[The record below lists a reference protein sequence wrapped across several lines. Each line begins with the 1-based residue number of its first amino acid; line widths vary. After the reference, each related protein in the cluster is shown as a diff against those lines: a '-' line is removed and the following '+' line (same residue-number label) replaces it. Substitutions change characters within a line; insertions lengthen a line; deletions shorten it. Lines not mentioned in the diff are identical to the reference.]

1 MQNAEHD
8 QFLYVAYYFNI
19 IVTHTLKI
27 TAAKIYQ
34 GCHLKTV
41 VQPME
46 VVAVY
51 SVTSCR
57 IELFVQN
64 IVWPLASRRS

>member
-1 MQNAEHD
+1 MQNMIN
-8 QFLYVAYYFNI
+8 FSVLLTINI
-19 IVTHTLKI
+19 IATNTLKI

-46 VVAVY
+46 VVAV
-51 SVTSCR
+51 
-57 IELFVQN
+57 
-64 IVWPLASRRS
+64 

>member
-1 MQNAEHD
+1 MQNMIN
-8 QFLYVAYYFNI
+8 FSVLLTINI
-19 IVTHTLKI
+19 IATHTLKI
-27 TAAKIYQ
+27 TKAKMYQ
-34 GCHLKTV
+34 GCHLKKG
-41 VQPME
+41 VQPLG

-57 IELFVQN
+57 MELFVQN

>member
-1 MQNAEHD
+1 MQNMIN
-8 QFLYVAYYFNI
+8 FSVLLTINI
-19 IVTHTLKI
+19 IATHTLKI
-27 TAAKIYQ
+27 TRAKIYQ

-51 SVTSCR
+51 SVTSR
-57 IELFVQN
+57 RMELLVQN